1 MFIAPKMSFPSPLP
15 LVQSMFAVIFT
26 VNDLSRTR
34 AERQMAEAQM
44 PHILLAGVTLLH
56 RDGYPVAG
64 LEEVFA
70 LLDEGWQQWRL
81 SILRQMDDEDEGD
94 LAAEDFLKAVLEKIY
109 DSAFFEDAQI
119 AADRWNDVRPLIG
132 R

>member
-1 MFIAPKMSFPSPLP
+1 MFITPKMSFPSPLP

-34 AERQMAEAQM
+34 AERQIAEASM
-44 PHILLAGVTLLH
+44 PSILTAGVILLH

-70 LLDEGWQQWRL
+70 LLTHGYEQWRL
-81 SILRQMDDEDEGD
+81 DISRCDDDLGD
-94 LAAEDFLKAVLEKIY
+94 PTPEEFLKAVLEKVY

-119 AADRWNDVRPLIG
+119 AADRWNDERPLLG